1 MGVIS
6 RGVKNTFRNII
17 RTISITFIL
26 AISIGLVLVMLLAY
40 KSVQAKITDVKS
52 SVGNTITVTPAGVRG
67 FEGGGELLTETD
79 VNVITSIPKVAKTTE
94 TLNDRL
100 ENGQNTTLTASLEAG
115 SFGRR
120 QQGEQSGPPPGENS
134 SSGNRQANFTM
145 PIMITGTNDLSDTQA
160 LNVSQLKI
168 TSGETF
174 DAGSDS
180 SVALIGMDLASKNN
194 LKAGSTF
201 SAYNTNIK
209 VSGIYD
215 SGNKFSNSGI
225 IMPIKAV
232 QRLSNQSGQINNIIV
247 QTDSMDNLSSVQS
260 TIKTKLGDKADV
272 VSSEDSATQA
282 VQPLENIKTIS
293 LYSLIGA
300 LIAGSV
306 IIFLTMLMIVRER
319 RKEIGVLK
327 AIGASNIKVT
337 LQFIVES
344 IVLALMGGILGII
357 GGFAF
362 SNPIIKALVSSS
374 SSSNASGGPGGGPGP
389 GRGMGMMMRLGG
401 AVPGIQN
408 NLRNIQA
415 VVGVNI
421 IFYGLLIAIIIA
433 ILGSAIPAFLISKVR
448 PAEVMRND

>member
-1 MGVIS
+1 MGIIS
-6 RGVKNTFRNII
+6 RGVKNTFRNTV
-17 RTISITFIL
+17 RTLSITFIL
-26 AISIGLVLVMLLAY
+26 AISIGLVLIMLLAY
-40 KSVQAKITDVKS
+40 RSVQAKIADVKGS
-52 SVGNTITVTPAGVRG
+52 IGNTITVTPAGVRG
-67 FEGGGELLTETD
+67 FEGGGELLTGTD
-79 VNVITSIPKVAKTTE
+79 VNTITSIPNVAKTTE

-120 QQGEQSGPPPGENS
+120 QQGEQGGSPPSGES
-134 SSGNRQANFTM
+134 SSSNSQRSFTM
-145 PIMITGTNDLSDTQA
+145 PIIVNGTSDLSNTQS
-160 LNVSQLKI
+160 LNTNQLKI
-168 TSGETF
+168 TSGSSF
-174 DAGSDS
+174 DVGVDS
-180 SVALIGMDLASKNN
+180 NVALVGTDLAVKNN
-194 LKAGSTF
+194 LKVGSTF
-201 SAYNTNIK
+201 NAYNTDIT

-215 SGNKFSNSGI
+215 SGNRFSNSGI

-232 QRLSNQSGQINNIIV
+232 QRLSGQSNQVNSIIV

-260 TIKTKLGDKADV
+260 AIKTKLGDKADV
-272 VSSEDSATQA
+272 VSSQDAASQA

-337 LQFIVES
+337 LHFIVES
-344 IVLALMGGILGII
+344 IVLALMGSILGII

-374 SSSNASGGPGGGPGP
+374 SSSSSSGGQGRGPGGG
-389 GRGMGMMMRLGG
+389 GMMRFGG
-401 AVPGIQN
+401 AIPGIQN

-421 IFYGLLIAIIIA
+421 IFYGLLIAIVIA
-433 ILGSAIPAFLISKVR
+433 ILGSAIPAFLISKIR